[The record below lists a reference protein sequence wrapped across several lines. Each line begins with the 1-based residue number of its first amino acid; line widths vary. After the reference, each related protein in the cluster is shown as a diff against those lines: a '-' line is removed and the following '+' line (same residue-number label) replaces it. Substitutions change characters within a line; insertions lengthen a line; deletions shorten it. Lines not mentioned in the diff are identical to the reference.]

1 MSNQIP
7 QHFIQ
12 DLLSRIDIVDLIQAR
27 VPIKRKG
34 ANYLGLCPF
43 HNEKSPSFTVS
54 AVKQFYHCF
63 GCGKHDN
70 AIGFLMDFEHLTF
83 VESVEELA
91 RQAGLEVPREEGKQ
105 APINYD
111 PLFAFMKTAALYYQ
125 RMLREHPHKARAVA
139 YLKQRGLNG
148 QTAKAFGLGLAPDE
162 WDGLLQSIH
171 PNSTETAQLL
181 EVGLLSQNEKG
192 RIYDRF
198 RDRILFPI
206 HDKRG
211 RVIGFGGRVI
221 DKGEPKYLNSPE
233 TPIFHKG
240 RNLYGLYEA
249 KQKLNPLTRIL
260 IVEGYMDVVM
270 LAQAGIHYA
279 VATLGT
285 ATTADHLR
293 LLKQECDELFFCFDG
308 DNAGRE
314 AAWRALKIAL
324 PLMTGELD
332 IRFLFLPE
340 GEDPDSLV
348 QKEGKVAFE
357 QRLHKEALSL
367 FDFLVRKVDEGLHLS
382 TLAGKSRWILRFQPL
397 WQALPNGPFRSFVLD
412 NVARRFGFSASQM
425 EAELQKKTE
434 AIFSGSEFEPLTLEE
449 KALAL
454 LIQNPRLSAH
464 AEGLN
469 LSHAQ
474 LLSSL
479 IALCQEHAIQTCA
492 QLIEWLRDS
501 PEFENIQVLSA
512 HPYPSLIENL
522 EAEWK
527 DLLSKIISSQNTTYD
542 QLLELSRTR
551 ELTQAEKEALI
562 LSLQRRTTSV

>member
-1 MSNQIP
+1 MSQIP

-12 DLLSRIDIVDLIQAR
+12 DLLARIDIVDLIQAR

-54 AVKQFYHCF
+54 ATKQFYHCF

-91 RQAGLEVPREEGKQ
+91 RQAGLEVPQDESKQ

-111 PLFAFMKTAALYYQ
+111 PLFALMKTAALYYQ
-125 RMLREHPHKARAVA
+125 RMLREHPHKTRTVA

-162 WDGLLQSIH
+162 WDGLLKSIN
-171 PNSTETAQLL
+171 PSETGISQLL

-198 RDRILFPI
+198 RDRVMFPI

-233 TPIFHKG
+233 TPLFHKG

-249 KQKLNPLTRIL
+249 KQKLNPLTRLL

-285 ATTADHLR
+285 ATTAEHLR

-308 DNAGRE
+308 DKAGRE
-314 AAWRALKIAL
+314 AAARALKICL

-348 QKEGKVAFE
+348 QKEGKIAFE
-357 QRLHKEALSL
+357 QRLHKEALPL
-367 FDFLVRKVDEGLHLS
+367 FDFLLRKMDEGLNLN
-382 TLAGKSRWILRFQPL
+382 TLAGKARWILRFQPL
-397 WQALPNGPFRSFVLD
+397 WQILPGGPFRTFVLD
-412 NVARRFGFSASQM
+412 SIARRFGLSAPQM
-425 EAELQKKTE
+425 EIELDKKTE
-434 AIFSGSEFEPLTLEE
+434 EVFAQSECEPLSLEE

-454 LIQNPRLSAH
+454 LIQNPQLSATATTTH
-464 AEGLN
+464 
-469 LSHAQ
+469 LSHSKT
-474 LLSSL
+474 LSDL
-479 IALCQEHAIQTCA
+479 ITLCQSHALQTCG
-492 QLIEWLRDS
+492 QLMELMRSNDD
-501 PEFENIQVLSA
+501 FESIHVLAA
-512 HPYPSLIENL
+512 HPYPNLIENI
-522 EAEWK
+522 EAEWR
-527 DLLSKIISSQNTTYD
+527 DLLSKIESSQNTTYD
-542 QLLELSRTR
+542 QLLELSRSR
-551 ELTQAEKEALI
+551 ELTQEEKEALT
-562 LSLQRRTTSV
+562 LSLLRRTN

>member
-1 MSNQIP
+1 MSSQIP

-12 DLLSRIDIVDLIQAR
+12 DLLARIDIVDLIQAR

-54 AVKQFYHCF
+54 VHKQFYHCF

-83 VESVEELA
+83 VESIEELA
-91 RQAGLEVPREEGKQ
+91 RQAGLEVPRDEGKQ

-111 PLFAFMKTAALYYQ
+111 PLFTFMKTAALYYQ
-125 RMLREHPHKARAVA
+125 RMLREHPHKDRAVS
-139 YLKQRGLNG
+139 YLKKRGLNG

-162 WDGLLQSIH
+162 WDGLLKSIN
-171 PNSTETAQLL
+171 PSEADISRLL

-192 RIYDRF
+192 RVYDRF
-198 RDRILFPI
+198 RDRIMFPI

-249 KQKLNPLTRIL
+249 KQKLNPLTRLL

-285 ATTADHLR
+285 ATTAEHLR

-308 DNAGRE
+308 DKAGRE
-314 AAWRALKIAL
+314 AASRALKICL

-348 QKEGKVAFE
+348 QKEGKIAFE
-357 QRLHKEALSL
+357 QRLHKEALPL
-367 FDFLVRKVDEGLHLS
+367 FDFLLRKMDEGLNLN
-382 TLAGKSRWILRFQPL
+382 TLAGKSRWILRFQPF
-397 WQALPNGPFRSFVLD
+397 WNTFPGGPFRTFVLD
-412 NVARRFGFSASQM
+412 SVAHRFGLSAPQM
-425 EAELQKKTE
+425 EIELDKKTE
-434 AIFSGSEFEPLTLEE
+434 DVFAQSEFEPLSLEE

-454 LIQNPRLSAH
+454 LIQNPKLSATDTTD
-464 AEGLN
+464 G
-469 LSHAQ
+469 LSHVKT
-474 LLSSL
+474 LSDL
-479 IALCQEHAIQTCA
+479 IALCQSQAIQTCG
-492 QLIEWLRDS
+492 QLMELMRSSDH
-501 PEFENIQVLSA
+501 FESMHLLAA
-512 HPYPSLIENL
+512 HPYPNLIENI
-522 EAEWK
+522 EAEWR
-527 DLLSKIISSQNTTYD
+527 DLLSKIIQSQNTTYD

-551 ELTQAEKEALI
+551 ELTQAEKEALT
-562 LSLQRRTTSV
+562 LSLQRAQHQ